1 MWDNS
6 WHVTREVQQIDKRYT
21 FSDPSDP
28 GFPRLLTH
36 TGHPLII
43 SYHLDRST
51 VGLGTFAAWFRVR
64 FPTDSNST
72 QRSFHSNRL
81 HQAITSWHFSQ
92 LRSRHDG
99 RHVNIPLSRPGIW
112 VDGHIL
118 KPTSAM
124 SLAGTQSFT
133 SPCLKASYL
142 DIISIC
148 SSLKV
153 SSWWL
158 FTNPIEKYESKW
170 VHLPQFSGWKYK
182 IFELPP
188 PQVCYL
194 TTQPQIIFRW
204 RHEDLSLFFTKSSQ
218 ERLEEQFQRSSPC
231 LSCKKSTKKMKKQ
244 IQVQKTDIGYQFSRT
259 KI

>member
-1 MWDNS
+1 MWGNS
-6 WHVTREVQQIDKRYT
+6 WHVTREVQQIAKRYT
-21 FSDPSDP
+21 FSDPSDSV
-28 GFPRLLTH
+28 FPRLLTH

-43 SYHLDRST
+43 SPPPWPVNRWTWDFRSF
-51 VGLGTFAAWFRVR
+51 VVVR
-64 FPTDSNST
+64 FPTDSNSI
-72 QRSFHSNRL
+72 QGSFHSNQL

-118 KPTSAM
+118 KPTSTM
-124 SLAGTQSFT
+124 SLAGGQSFT

-142 DIISIC
+142 NIISIC

-170 VHLPQFSGWKYK
+170 VHLPQFSGWK
-182 IFELPP
+182 
-188 PQVCYL
+188 
-194 TTQPQIIFRW
+194 
-204 RHEDLSLFFTKSSQ
+204 
-218 ERLEEQFQRSSPC
+218 
-231 LSCKKSTKKMKKQ
+231 
-244 IQVQKTDIGYQFSRT
+244 
-259 KI
+259 